1 MSQIT
6 LPDQAALPDTSNW
19 QLSDLTL
26 KETLG
31 TGTFGRVRLCLHKS
45 SGNYYAIKCLKKSEV
60 LRMKQVEH
68 ILAEASILGSI
79 RHPFIVNM
87 LKTFQDDKRLYIV
100 LEYVVGGEL
109 FSHLRKAG
117 KFPNDVAKFYAAEVI
132 LAFEYI
138 HSMDILYRDL
148 KPENLLLDVG
158 GHIKITDFGFAKK
171 VPERTFTLCGTP
183 EYLAPEIIQ
192 SKGHGKAVDWWALGI
207 LTYEMLVGYPPF
219 FDESPFRIYE
229 KILEGKVQFPK
240 WVDGRAKD
248 LIKGLLTTDHTKRLG
263 TLKRGVTDI
272 KKHKWFYG
280 VDWDMLLARKIP
292 APIPVK
298 VTAPGDSR
306 YFDRYPES
314 KEDKSQ
320 PLTPAQQELFKAF
333 GPYST

>member
-1 MSQIT
+1 MAD
-6 LPDQAALPDTSNW
+6 LEVPDASGWN
-19 QLSDLTL
+19 LSDLTL

-31 TGTFGRVRLCLHKS
+31 TGTFGRVRLCQHKD
-45 SGNYYAIKCLKKSEV
+45 SGGFYAIKCLKKSEV

-68 ILAEASILGSI
+68 ILAEASILSAI
-79 RHPFIVNM
+79 RHPFIVNL
-87 LKTFQDDKRLYIV
+87 LKTFQDDKRLYII
-100 LEYVVGGEL
+100 LEYVVGGEV

-117 KFPNDVAKFYAAEVI
+117 KFPNDVAKFYAAEI
-132 LAFEYI
+132 LLALEYL
-138 HSMDILYRDL
+138 HSLDILYRDL

-158 GHIKITDFGFAKK
+158 GHVRITDFGFAKK

-192 SKGHGKAVDWWALGI
+192 SKGHSKGVDWWALGI

-240 WVDGRAKD
+240 WIDARAKD
-248 LIKGLLTTDHTKRLG
+248 LIKGLLTIDHTKRLG
-263 TLKRGVTDI
+263 TLKRGVIDL

-298 VTAPGDSR
+298 VANPGDSR

-314 KEDKSQ
+314 KEDKAQS
-320 PLTPAQQELFKAF
+320 LTPAQQELFKIF
-333 GPYST
+333 GPYSS